1 MTLFHTTHH
10 PVAGAAAK
18 SRAQV
23 KAPAWIGRVA
33 WARIAALGIN
43 IAFWALII
51 LGVRALTRL

>member
-1 MTLFHTTHH
+1 
-10 PVAGAAAK
+10 
-18 SRAQV
+18 V